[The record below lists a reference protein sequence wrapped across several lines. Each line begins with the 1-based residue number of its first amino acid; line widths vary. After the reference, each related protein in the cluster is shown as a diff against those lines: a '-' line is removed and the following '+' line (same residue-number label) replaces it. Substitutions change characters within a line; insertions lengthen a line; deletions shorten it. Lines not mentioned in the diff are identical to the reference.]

1 VSFQGGKVRPKVS
14 SVAIVFVVC
23 LGLWAFGR
31 TAGNSDQ
38 QADVAAI
45 EKLHQ
50 GDVAATLN
58 NNADQLAAL
67 WADDAVL
74 LGEGEA
80 PVSGRQTLREVY
92 AKDPARILQYA
103 PHIESLEIKGN
114 VAYEWGRFD
123 ALAKEASDKPPTEL
137 KGRFL
142 RVMAK
147 QSDGSWKFTRIMW
160 QRDPN

>member
-1 VSFQGGKVRPKVS
+1 MRTKRLRIAAFIISCGV
-14 SVAIVFVVC
+14 
-23 LGLWAFGR
+23 LWASDSAKQ
-31 TAGNSDQ
+31 TATAVDR
-38 QADVAAI
+38 AAI

-50 GDVAATLN
+50 ADVTATLN

-80 PVSGRQTLREVY
+80 PVSGRRTLRDVY
-92 AKDPARILQYA
+92 AKDPAKILKYT
-103 PHIESLEIKGN
+103 PHIESLEIHGN

-123 ALAKEASDKPPTEL
+123 ALAKEAANKPAADW

-147 QSDGSWKFTRIMW
+147 QPDGSWKFTRIMW
-160 QRDPN
+160 QRDID

>member
-1 VSFQGGKVRPKVS
+1 LLVI
-14 SVAIVFVVC
+14 VASLAGVC
-23 LGLWAFGR
+23 LWASSA
-31 TAGNSDQ
+31 TATNSDEK
-38 QADVAAI
+38 ADVAAI

-50 GDVAATLN
+50 ADIAATLKN
-58 NNADQLAAL
+58 DADQLAAL

-92 AKDPARILQYA
+92 AKDPAKILKYS
-103 PHIESLEIKGN
+103 PHIESLEIRGN

-123 ALAKEASDKPPTEL
+123 ALAKEAAAKPPTEW

-142 RVMAK
+142 RIMAK
-147 QSDGSWKFTRIMW
+147 QPDGSWKFTRIMW
-160 QRDPN
+160 QRDTN